1 MLFYQIKNVHHG
13 IHKIDEIRIEECF
26 LLFFKTIYHLI
37 KNLNIHFGLI
47 FIYSCLLS
55 GENKSLIL

>member
-13 IHKIDEIRIEECF
+13 INKIDEIRIEECF
-26 LLFFKTIYHLI
+26 FYSLKLYHLI